1 MPLASWLS
9 SENICELEPTVEE
22 LLQHL
27 TEKSTTHH
35 LTLLLVI
42 VKDGLHSGKLKA
54 GNYRVRP
61 RSAHA
66 TFCASVVSQSADV
79 FFLHIYLM
87 CFYFDL
93 MFCHSLLQE
102 VLSAVIITKLLF
114 SCRLPD
120 NCSQA
125 LWLIAP
131 EIISAMVVS
140 SKHA

>member
-61 RSAHA
+61 RFFSAPVL
-66 TFCASVVSQSADV
+66 SVSQQM
-79 FFLHIYLM
+79 FFFFF
-87 CFYFDL
+87 FYIF
-93 MFCHSLLQE
+93 
-102 VLSAVIITKLLF
+102 I
-114 SCRLPD
+114 
-120 NCSQA
+120 
-125 LWLIAP
+125 
-131 EIISAMVVS
+131 
-140 SKHA
+140 

>member
-79 FFLHIYLM
+79 FFFTYL
-87 CFYFDL
+87 FNVF
-93 MFCHSLLQE
+93 
-102 VLSAVIITKLLF
+102 LF
-114 SCRLPD
+114 
-120 NCSQA
+120 
-125 LWLIAP
+125 
-131 EIISAMVVS
+131 
-140 SKHA
+140 